1 MLVNKKGVLLY
12 IVCSFFYKETLE
24 QMKYF
29 LNNNK
34 NFTILKF
41 DKIEEYPEMNTFI
54 DNKGYILIPPTTYKK
69 FFIDGFFS
77 VRFIKND

>member
-1 MLVNKKGVLLY
+1 
-12 IVCSFFYKETLE
+12 
-24 QMKYF
+24 MKYF

-54 DNKGYILIPPTTYKK
+54 DNKGYILLPPTTYKN